1 MLKRLLI
8 VFVGLISS
16 SANAEELNR
25 DQLRKLVTGLNPIV
39 TKNNGQDGVWFPKT
53 DAERILEILEK
64 RLPLAL
70 DIIDAQGK
78 QIEALKGSVES
89 YKASMAL
96 YQEYS
101 EYNLKMFDVAMK
113 SFPDLKPPELGWY
126 EKPST
131 TFVYGVVVGVVLVV
145 TSAYVLDKSLHK

>member
-25 DQLRKLVTGLNPIV
+25 DQLRKLVTGLNPVV
-39 TKNNGQDGVWFPKT
+39 TKNNGQDGIWFPKT

-89 YKASMAL
+89 YKASTAL

-113 SFPDLKPPELGWY
+113 SFPDLKPPELG
-126 EKPST
+126 
-131 TFVYGVVVGVVLVV
+131 
-145 TSAYVLDKSLHK
+145 